1 MDWPPQ
7 SPDLNP
13 IEHLWQTLKY
23 QLRMYS
29 KPPESVAELWERVQD
44 EWNKIPVETVQN
56 LIDSMPKRINAVL
69 KARGGY
75 TKY

>member
-1 MDWPPQ
+1 
-7 SPDLNP
+7 
-13 IEHLWQTLKY
+13 
-23 QLRMYS
+23 MYS

>member
-1 MDWPPQ
+1 
-7 SPDLNP
+7 
-13 IEHLWQTLKY
+13 
-23 QLRMYS
+23 MYP
-29 KPPESVAELWERVQD
+29 KPPESVDELWERVQD